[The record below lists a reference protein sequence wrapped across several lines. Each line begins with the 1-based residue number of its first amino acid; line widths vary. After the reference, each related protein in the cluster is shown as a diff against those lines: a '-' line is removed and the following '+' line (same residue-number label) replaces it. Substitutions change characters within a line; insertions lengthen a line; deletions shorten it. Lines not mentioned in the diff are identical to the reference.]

1 MQSNTCG
8 QISAPFLRESQAALL
23 SSEKLQARFISDSTN
38 LHTDYVS
45 EYLVEGDCTKAH
57 QTQLNRIQ
65 CIVTQVW
72 SQMHKQVQICTAQY
86 SLQQTN
92 SGLAK
97 VRVHF
102 QTSTRPFSIYWD
114 HSVGECL
121 LCWLQGF
128 QLFVFWLQT

>member
-65 CIVTQVW
+65 CIVAQVW

-102 QTSTRPFSIYWD
+102 QTSTHSFSIYWD

-121 LCWLQGF
+121 LCWLQ
-128 QLFVFWLQT
+128 